1 MLKSYVRRRSE
12 LAKTKAVD
20 VNFFVPDY
28 IYGDYSSETG
38 DGVIVFEDYREVRQN
53 LNQGRS
59 SMGCTHFDQDRTE
72 HCHEDISI
80 TLPG

>member
-38 DGVIVFEDYREVRQN
+38 DGVIVFEDYRVVRQD
-53 LNQGRS
+53 LNQGRHINGLHS
-59 SMGCTHFDQDRTE
+59 FRPKQD
-72 HCHEDISI
+72 
-80 TLPG
+80 

>member
-28 IYGDYSSETG
+28 IYGDYSTETG
-38 DGVIVFEDYREVRQN
+38 DGVIVFEDYRGVCRQ
-53 LNQGRS
+53 
-59 SMGCTHFDQDRTE
+59 D
-72 HCHEDISI
+72 
-80 TLPG
+80 